1 MNMGKLS
8 YAIEEAF
15 NNGAEVV
22 WGDPHPEN
30 AKAIFLYQ
38 RLGFVTKE
46 MPEHVIALGEDPKIY
61 KYMERRKG

>member
-22 WGDPHPEN
+22 WVDPHQKMLKLFPYTRD
-30 AKAIFLYQ
+30 LV
-38 RLGFVTKE
+38 L
-46 MPEHVIALGEDPKIY
+46 
-61 KYMERRKG
+61 